1 MKKLTWTW
9 KKIVTLI
16 CGALGIGTLVSCYG
30 VVNINEDIYSLSG
43 TIVDEEGKTIPGIR
57 VSAILLKTR
66 GEYDE
71 PDDLDYPDD
80 FDYNGSTK
88 SKDDGTY
95 YLSWEEAGAYPAHI
109 YVEDVD
115 GEENGSFKN
124 QLFDVDYMDV
134 AGVDSK
140 PGFICYD
147 IKDKKLQLTKKDDNN
162 E

>member
-30 VVNINEDIYSLSG
+30 VVNPTQDVYSLSG
-43 TIVDEEGKTIPGIR
+43 TVVDEEGMTIPGIK
-57 VSAILLKTR
+57 VSAVSLQSWEQEDK
-66 GEYDE
+66 
-71 PDDLDYPDD
+71 PNDDSY
-80 FDYNGSTK
+80 YGSTK
-88 SKDDGTY
+88 SRDDGTY

-115 GEENGSFKN
+115 GDENGSFKN

-147 IKDKKLQLTKKDDNN
+147 IKDKKLQLTKKDENN